1 MKILTQLSG
10 FTILVL
16 ITMTSCTKEEFD
28 GVQDIE
34 IYIDGVHYIEI
45 YGIKSEVYD
54 GKTISR
60 YIYNRI
66 GKIAERESFYAYDR
80 YTYDND
86 GRLIKKESAWDPSV
100 LFSLPLY
107 RTELMTSDNSAI
119 TNQKVYK
126 YDQDGKLL
134 EIENYVKKEGDF
146 VYSSMNSLEYN
157 GNLIIRRNLHNKNGT
172 ITQFYT
178 YEYDNIGNV
187 EREKYYS
194 YLFTESS
201 EPKIINENSYKF
213 DNRKNP
219 FIIFEALGIPGLYT
233 NTNNIIETNSI
244 FPRIDKYST
253 SVTTY
258 EYNQNNYP
266 VKVISENDEYGYTY

>member
-1 MKILTQLSG
+1 MI
-10 FTILVL
+10 
-16 ITMTSCTKEEFD
+16 SCTKEEFD
-28 GVQDIE
+28 DVQNIE
-34 IYIDGVHYIEI
+34 FNFDGVHYIDI
-45 YGIKSEVYD
+45 YAIKSAVYN

-66 GKIAERESFYAYDR
+66 GRISERESRYSYDR

-86 GRLIKKESAWDPSV
+86 GRLVKNESAIDLSSV
-100 LFSLPLY
+100 LFSLPPY

-119 TNQKVYK
+119 TNQKIYK

-134 EIENYVKKEGDF
+134 EIKNYVKKESGL
-146 VYSSMNSLEYN
+146 VYASMNSLEYN
-157 GNLIIRRNLHNKNGT
+157 GNLIIRRNLHNKDGT

-187 EREKYYS
+187 KREEYYS

-201 EPKIINENSYKF
+201 EPKLISENSYKY

-219 FIIFEALGIPGLYT
+219 FIIFEVLGIPGLYT
-233 NTNNIIETNSI
+233 NTNNRIETNSI
-244 FPRIDKYST
+244 FHGDVPGIDKYST

-266 VKVISENDEYGYTY
+266 VKVIRENDEYGYTY